1 VAQRPRAALFLVR
14 AWWEDGEFRAR
25 VTYSVEITS
34 EVHQRTVT
42 ADAAEIHRI
51 LAVWLHEAAAH
62 EPESGAD
69 ANASDDSE

>member
-1 VAQRPRAALFLVR
+1 M
-14 AWWEDGEFRAR
+14 
-25 VTYSVEITS
+25 EITS